1 MADDRTSQSVS
12 YWASALGIDSNLIWA
27 VIQTESGGNPNAIGS
42 SGEIGLMQLM
52 PATAAWYGVSSD
64 QLYDPYYN
72 VQAGASY
79 LTDMINKYG
88 LEGGI
93 QAYNLGET
101 KYSAGYTSPTYLAK
115 VMENYSPTTTTEAG
129 VMEAGLGGS
138 NITTLILIG
147 LAIGVVITMVRKR
160 RK

>member
-12 YWASALGIDSNLIWA
+12 YWASALGIDPNLIWA
-27 VIQTESGGNPNAIGS
+27 VINTESGGNPNVVGAA
-42 SGEIGLMQLM
+42 GEIGLMQLM
-52 PATAAWYGVSSD
+52 PPTAAYYGVSSD

-79 LTDMINKYG
+79 LKDMIDKYG

-101 KYSAGYTSPTYLAK
+101 KYLAGLTSPTYLAK
-115 VMENYSPTTTTEAG
+115 VIGSYTPTVAG
-129 VMEAGLGGS
+129 LGIVEAGLGS
-138 NITTLILIG
+138 NITILILIG
-147 LAIGVVITMVRKR
+147 IGIGIIMKMRKKGR
-160 RK
+160 